1 MKGIDISAYQENVD
15 FTKVK
20 NAGIEIVY
28 IKATEG
34 TSYINPLLKTQY
46 QGAKDAGLKVGFY
59 HFFRAKNEANAVAQA
74 QYFVNAV
81 SGLEYDCRL
90 ALDIETSEGI
100 AKAALSTIAKTFL
113 DEVKSLTGLTP
124 VLYTYS
130 SFISESLDNTLAA
143 YPLWVA
149 QYTSGS
155 PSSNAVWGSSWAGW
169 QYSDSGSVSGITGN
183 VDLDT
188 FTEDIFTEEVD
199 DLAGLI
205 NQDSAGNLV
214 KDGTPA
220 TWATQAVATAL
231 SEGFIKQTHNANEL
245 VTMGAMLAIFQN
257 ILEKKGL
264 V

>member
-15 FTKVK
+15 FAKVK
-20 NAGIEIVY
+20 AAGIEVVY

-34 TSYINPLLKTQY
+34 TGYINPLLKTQY
-46 QGAKDAGLKVGFY
+46 SGAKAAGLKVGFY
-59 HFFRAKNEANAVAQA
+59 HFFRAKNEANAIQQA

-100 AKAALSTIAKTFL
+100 AKAALSTIAKAFL
-113 DEVKSLTGLTP
+113 DQVKALTGLTP

-130 SFISESLDNTLAA
+130 SFISESLNNTLAA
-143 YPLWVA
+143 YPLWIA
-149 QYTSGS
+149 NYSNTAPGS
-155 PSSNAVWGSSWAGW
+155 NSIWSTWIGW
-169 QYSDSGSVSGITGN
+169 QYSEKGSVSGITGN

-188 FTEDIFTEEVD
+188 FTEDIFTEEEIL
-199 DLAGLI
+199 LALI
-205 NQDSAGNLV
+205 SQDSAGNLV

-231 SEGFIKQTHNANEL
+231 NEGFITQTHNANEL